1 MEKSQSPAQQQ
12 VQQTQQLPL
21 QFTPDQ
27 FQQIVNA
34 YAAQGQTIQ
43 VKQEYANQ
51 QQSQGTFQD
60 QQNQLQQMQ
69 IVQSEAPQSPHQ
81 NQAQNALQQAV
92 QAGQVPAEYL
102 QAAQRVQVLPQTLQN
117 AQYLTQQMYSP
128 QLVMSGNLL
137 THSGLGQQ
145 PQIQL
150 IAAGKQFQ
158 NQLTPQMLATTGGKP
173 VLTTNT
179 QGFSSYAIPSSQPQT
194 LLFSPVTVNGVL
206 NSQNQ
211 QQQNNQQQI
220 LSSMQTQNTPTK
232 QEGQKQMGQKV
243 VQKVGTQGQTT
254 NQQQQQANAQQA
266 ATNQQTQQCVQVSQT
281 MPTAQI
287 LGGQA
292 MQFAASPW
300 QLQGMTPFWA
310 TANGLQPQ
318 TLQLATNPIFIRGTN
333 PDGTPVL
340 FQQSPQPQTQQ
351 QTVQSPHNRKSKY
364 NALKFNGNTKNF
376 HFRNFTR
383 REHSTANSDCS
394 KSSSCYRHA
403 AKESSSTTDSHN
415 FATRRPHPSS

>member
-12 VQQTQQLPL
+12 VQQTQQLPF
-21 QFTPDQ
+21 QFTADQ
-27 FQQIVNA
+27 FPQLQQIVNA
-34 YAAQGQTIQ
+34 YTQGAQTIQ

-51 QQSQGTFQD
+51 QQTQGISAADLKSLQD

-69 IVQSEAPQSPHQ
+69 IVQAEAPQSPHQ
-81 NQAQNALQQAV
+81 NSAQNALQQAV

-102 QAAQRVQVLPQTLQN
+102 QQRVQVLPQTLQN

-150 IAAGKQFQ
+150 IAAGKHQFQ
-158 NQLTPQMLATTGGKP
+158 NQLTPQMLTTSGGKP
-173 VLTTNT
+173 VLTTAGA

-220 LSSMQTQNTPTK
+220 LSSMQNQSTPTK
-232 QEGQKQMGQKV
+232 QEGQKQMGQKI
-243 VQKVGTQGQTT
+243 VQKVGTQGATSNQQQQ
-254 NQQQQQANAQQA
+254 QQQQQANAQQA
-266 ATNQQTQQCVQVSQT
+266 AANQQNQQCVQVSQT

-287 LGGQA
+287 LGGQT

-310 TANGLQPQ
+310 TTNGLQPQ
-318 TLQLATNPIFIRGTN
+318 TLQFSTNPIFIRGTN

-340 FQQSPQPQTQQ
+340 FQQSPQPQATQ
-351 QTVQSPHNRKSKY
+351 QTVQSPHQRKSLKTL
-364 NALKFNGNTKNF
+364 NAL
-376 HFRNFTR
+376 
-383 REHSTANSDCS
+383 
-394 KSSSCYRHA
+394 
-403 AKESSSTTDSHN
+403 
-415 FATRRPHPSS
+415 